1 MPLFIEGLF
10 IGIAGGVISGL
21 FGVSPGG
28 ILVPVTIVIL
38 GCEQHVAQGVSLVC
52 QIAPTGLAS
61 IHRYRRSGAAP
72 PARWLYLLVAGFF
85 LGSIAGAVLSVH
97 VTDQPLQWTY
107 VGYLLLLEVLLLT
120 RRSNDVS
127 HPSLAQTTE
136 VQPNPLA
143 LLAIGIVAGFSSGFL
158 GIGGGLAIVVGL
170 SGVLKLSQHLAQQ
183 ASLILSLLP
192 LTAPA
197 AWVYWHEGSFISWLV
212 VLGAIAGLWMG
223 GDVGARLAV
232 RIAEA
237 RLRQMLAVVIV
248 VFAAY
253 MAAKALGVA

>member
-1 MPLFIEGLF
+1 MPPFVDGLC
-10 IGIAGGVISGL
+10 IGIAGGIISGL

-28 ILVPVTIVIL
+28 ILVPVTIVVL
-38 GCEQHVAQGVSLVC
+38 GCQQHVAQGVSLIC

-61 IHRYRRSGAAP
+61 IHRYRGSGKRP
-72 PARWLYLLVAGFF
+72 SARWLFLLVAGFI
-85 LGSIAGAVLSVH
+85 LGSSAGAVSSVH
-97 VTDQPLQWTY
+97 VTERPLQWTY
-107 VGYLLLLEVLLLT
+107 VGYLLFLEVLLLT
-120 RRSNDVS
+120 RRSNDS
-127 HPSLAQTTE
+127 SNASLAPMKE
-136 VQPNPLA
+136 SHVNPLA
-143 LLAIGIVAGFSSGFL
+143 LLLIGFVAGFSSGFL

-183 ASLILSLLP
+183 TSLLLSLMP

-197 AWVYWHEGSFISWLV
+197 AWVYWHQGSFISWLV
-212 VLGAIAGLWMG
+212 VAGAIAGLWIG

-232 RIAEA
+232 RIAER
-237 RLRQMLAVVIV
+237 RLRQMLAVLIV